1 MIKKLKPIHARAV
14 IETRRPKG
22 LFYVYE
28 NDVYVG
34 IDNSAGHAWVEEF
47 ASLRQCKEWLRNP
60 WGTVSSMEPEGNR
73 MSRITQ
79 PEELLVAAMRQGIR
93 MDIREADIVLGYQ
106 EGHDYCLMAND
117 EGWTVRHDEQ
127 DGTDYSED
135 MPYSIKDAVMFC
147 QEMNG
152 ELLRENESQSVPD
165 IGYLGRLR
173 KDEQIFDASIAK
185 IVVKSNQYMEA
196 A

>member
-1 MIKKLKPIHARAV
+1 
-14 IETRRPKG
+14 
-22 LFYVYE
+22 
-28 NDVYVG
+28 
-34 IDNSAGHAWVEEF
+34 
-47 ASLRQCKEWLRNP
+47 
-60 WGTVSSMEPEGNR
+60 
-73 MSRITQ
+73 
-79 PEELLVAAMRQGIR
+79 
-93 MDIREADIVLGYQ
+93 
-106 EGHDYCLMAND
+106 
-117 EGWTVRHDEQ
+117 
-127 DGTDYSED
+127 

>member
-1 MIKKLKPIHARAV
+1 
-14 IETRRPKG
+14 
-22 LFYVYE
+22 
-28 NDVYVG
+28 
-34 IDNSAGHAWVEEF
+34 
-47 ASLRQCKEWLRNP
+47 
-60 WGTVSSMEPEGNR
+60 
-73 MSRITQ
+73 
-79 PEELLVAAMRQGIR
+79 
-93 MDIREADIVLGYQ
+93 
-106 EGHDYCLMAND
+106 
-117 EGWTVRHDEQ
+117 
-127 DGTDYSED
+127 
-135 MPYSIKDAVMFC
+135 MFC